1 MHLFLKFIFGIELYM
16 FQTGFLS
23 IIRTW
28 WRENL
33 SKTFYSKNKFEKLVY
48 LIGFIIRTY
57 DHTFTSFH
65 CRYARKG
72 YYMKIN
78 LTLNV
83 SVIFDNETNTYMNNM
98 FCIRRVYC
106 FLRCVRSDDYMG
118 LSKIQVEK

>member
-1 MHLFLKFIFGIELYM
+1 
-16 FQTGFLS
+16 
-23 IIRTW
+23 
-28 WRENL
+28 
-33 SKTFYSKNKFEKLVY
+33 
-48 LIGFIIRTY
+48 
-57 DHTFTSFH
+57 
-65 CRYARKG
+65 
-72 YYMKIN
+72 MKIN